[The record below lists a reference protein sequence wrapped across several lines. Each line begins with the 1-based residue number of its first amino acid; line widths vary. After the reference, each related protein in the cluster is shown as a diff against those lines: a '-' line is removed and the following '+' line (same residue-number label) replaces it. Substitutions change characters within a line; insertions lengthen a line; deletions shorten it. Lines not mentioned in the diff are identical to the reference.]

1 MLTFNQFLN
10 LKAQTI
16 LRLLNLKYFVK
27 NYIKIYLG
35 LKIKFSYICI
45 PNIWYRYKKFF
56 KSRKILHKIANKNI

>member
-16 LRLLNLKYFVK
+16 LTSLNLKYFVK

-45 PNIWYRYKKFF
+45 PNI
-56 KSRKILHKIANKNI
+56 